1 MSLTLLLRVVLL
13 LSLLSQYLYSG
24 CRDAIIYIV
33 VYGATRVRGSVGNL
47 DALMG
52 RNALMGRDALMGRGA
67 LNGRSGPMAP
77 SCAALWAR
85 CGGARLCG
93 WAAIVAAPKSD
104 ACVP

>member
-13 LSLLSQYLYSG
+13 LLLLSQYLYSG

-52 RNALMGRDALMGRGA
+52 RGA
-67 LNGRSGPMAP
+67 LVWAQWPHGPVLCRAMGAVRGR
-77 SCAALWAR
+77 
-85 CGGARLCG
+85 
-93 WAAIVAAPKSD
+93 
-104 ACVP
+104 

>member
-24 CRDAIIYIV
+24 CRDAIIHIV

-47 DALMG
+47 V
-52 RNALMGRDALMGRGA
+52 ALMGRGA
-67 LNGRSGPMAP
+67 LVGRSGPMAP

-85 CGGARLCG
+85 CGGARLYG